1 MVTFHPTGLHHGP
14 QPAARERDAVAAAAS
29 TNGEGKRRMAD
40 EVAVMIDAR
49 HALTPGPDAPTLE
62 VPGYVESWRAGTPT
76 STA

>member
-1 MVTFHPTGLHHGP
+1 
-14 QPAARERDAVAAAAS
+14 
-29 TNGEGKRRMAD
+29 MAD

-49 HALTPGPDAPTLE
+49 HALTPGPDAPTVE